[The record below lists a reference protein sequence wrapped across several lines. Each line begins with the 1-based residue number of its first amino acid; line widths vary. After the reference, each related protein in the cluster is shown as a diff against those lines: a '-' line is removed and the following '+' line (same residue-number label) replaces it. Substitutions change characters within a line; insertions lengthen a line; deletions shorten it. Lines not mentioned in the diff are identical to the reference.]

1 MYGIKTQDGLRVLCQ
16 RSGTNVYI
24 MKEWNRA
31 TMPAM
36 RKSAIEID
44 QLMQDYMTASGF
56 YDLVV
61 FEFTD
66 SELQDLLIK
75 KLKGY

>member
-1 MYGIKTQDGLRVLCQ
+1 MSQDGNSVLCQ

-24 MKEWNRA
+24 IKKWDRCG
-31 TMPAM
+31 MPAM
-36 RKSAIEID
+36 RASAIEID
-44 QLMQDYMTASGF
+44 QLLQNIMVASQL

-66 SELQDLLIK
+66 EQVENLLIK